1 MITVTATI
9 NAWRALPRAIK
20 LIGYAGVVC
29 GTIASAA
36 KAYPTIE
43 PYFLAHRGYVRAT
56 EDGIIARV
64 ILVQLYQDKDRRQT
78 LLDEAAKRSLDLQS
92 ETAKQL
98 PEYRA
103 LVQERV
109 NRISEEL
116 KTLDEQNNSLFKEQK
131 ALGGK

>member
-1 MITVTATI
+1 MTA
-9 NAWRALPRAIK
+9 
-20 LIGYAGVVC
+20 C
-29 GTIASAA
+29 GNRIST
-36 KAYPTIE
+36 
-43 PYFLAHRGYVRAT
+43 
-56 EDGIIARV
+56 
-64 ILVQLYQDKDRRQT
+64 
-78 LLDEAAKRSLDLQS
+78 QS

>member
-1 MITVTATI
+1 MLDIVI
-9 NAWRALPRAIK
+9 GL
-20 LIGYAGVVC
+20 LIQLVV
-29 GTIASAA
+29 
-36 KAYPTIE
+36 
-43 PYFLAHRGYVRAT
+43 LA
-56 EDGIIARV
+56 
-64 ILVQLYQDKDRRQT
+64 
-78 LLDEAAKRSLDLQS
+78 SLDLQS

-116 KTLDEQNNSLFKEQK
+116 KTLDEQDNSLFKEQK